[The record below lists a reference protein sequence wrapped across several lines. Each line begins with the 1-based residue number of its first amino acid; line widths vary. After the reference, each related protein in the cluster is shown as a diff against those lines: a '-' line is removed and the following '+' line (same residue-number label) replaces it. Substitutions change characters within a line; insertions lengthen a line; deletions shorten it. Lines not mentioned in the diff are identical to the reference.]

1 MIRVLYLG
9 LLLTISL
16 RFDGIKAQSG
26 STDVMNW
33 VHDHESLRS
42 NKSSDSLSQ
51 YYYSLSIEE
60 QSLLYAYLSLIN
72 ETDDNQRTNYHKSYI
87 ANDVF
92 GMIDQAQRASVRS
105 LLDLFAYPKASSNLL
120 DELPSNLLPIISYE
134 LIISQRL
141 DAYIENDYRDEFF
154 EELRS
159 LYNNLSEL
167 IKQTASKS
175 VVDAVN
181 QNFNLQKL
189 NRELLLYSILWYDY
203 NSANYSSLLQ
213 GYNRHGRLEMLPKT
227 EDKAKILMAI
237 AYTQFSAGLYSE
249 VLRLLEYE
257 LLELSELLDMDSIR
271 FDTQNLYGVSLNQ
284 IGKYTSAE
292 QLFQQ
297 LLLLDLSEAQLS
309 QLYNNLGLSLLYQGK
324 QFEYQKVMNKAYE
337 LAEQSKNALDML
349 IISENLFLQNI
360 QYGNILGAED
370 YLLQA
375 EKVATELGSNSDLAN
390 IAYLK
395 AIKLWDYE
403 KNKREAVDLLDH
415 AIRPLSKEDNFFY
428 WTRLLLKKAEIHMES
443 QDYKASENVM
453 YELKK
458 VALER
463 DDIQLLFDAN
473 VFLGEVALEQ
483 NKTTDIPFLL
493 NELDEFETKNLRF
506 STFIRYQSL
515 KNEWA
520 FEQGFDEL
528 AINNMQDLVEELIA
542 RIQLTNHR
550 ESGFWLQIKA
560 YGRAF
565 SVLNTFYLKQEE
577 LEQSLLLMDR
587 IKNLNQIVLG
597 ASELSLTQQ
606 LNEQEAAR
614 EQYLREI
621 TQSLRSQ
628 YIQEKNPNER
638 TLIRSRLNQFES
650 ERTQLLNSIEE
661 KLEIDNLTTRDLRVI
676 QQKLDPNTLIIHI
689 NEVYD
694 DLVIFAMDRRTLR
707 AKSVSLDPEKQ
718 ELIRRAISK
727 LQNGN
732 PELLELFEL
741 YNLLNLPQW
750 LSKGYTKL
758 VVIQDPLLF
767 GLPIDVL
774 PINKPEHDYSYGS
787 ANYVIEHWMVELYP
801 SLQSFVKLGE
811 NEGSLFAKNS
821 LNFVGFGKANFNET
835 NAEEPKSSLAYLRN
849 APIEVMEASKRVS
862 GKVNNYEYL
871 NEHASK
877 QIFEQ
882 EVHKADILH
891 IASHSIVNE
900 SNPLFSKI
908 ILSSSNQTDEALY
921 AYELFNLDLNP
932 RIAVLNACSS
942 GSGNNMQGS
951 GLLGFS
957 RALLYSGTQGMM
969 MNFWAVTD
977 QSALEVSNEFYN
989 GLVNKYATSDA
1000 IRIAKLKLLENGNAN
1015 PHYWGSFQYIGKPVY
1030 IEETSTSAFY
1040 LSSIMLLGLFWGL
1053 LFLRKEA

>member
-415 AIRPLSKEDNFFY
+415 AI
-428 WTRLLLKKAEIHMES
+428 
-443 QDYKASENVM
+443 DYKASENVM

-661 KLEIDNLTTRDLRVI
+661 KLEIDNLTT
-676 QQKLDPNTLIIHI
+676 
-689 NEVYD
+689 
-694 DLVIFAMDRRTLR
+694 
-707 AKSVSLDPEKQ
+707 
-718 ELIRRAISK
+718 
-727 LQNGN
+727 
-732 PELLELFEL
+732 
-741 YNLLNLPQW
+741 
-750 LSKGYTKL
+750 
-758 VVIQDPLLF
+758 
-767 GLPIDVL
+767 
-774 PINKPEHDYSYGS
+774 
-787 ANYVIEHWMVELYP
+787 
-801 SLQSFVKLGE
+801 
-811 NEGSLFAKNS
+811 
-821 LNFVGFGKANFNET
+821 
-835 NAEEPKSSLAYLRN
+835 
-849 APIEVMEASKRVS
+849 
-862 GKVNNYEYL
+862 
-871 NEHASK
+871 
-877 QIFEQ
+877 
-882 EVHKADILH
+882 
-891 IASHSIVNE
+891 
-900 SNPLFSKI
+900 
-908 ILSSSNQTDEALY
+908 
-921 AYELFNLDLNP
+921 
-932 RIAVLNACSS
+932 
-942 GSGNNMQGS
+942 
-951 GLLGFS
+951 
-957 RALLYSGTQGMM
+957 
-969 MNFWAVTD
+969 
-977 QSALEVSNEFYN
+977 
-989 GLVNKYATSDA
+989 
-1000 IRIAKLKLLENGNAN
+1000 
-1015 PHYWGSFQYIGKPVY
+1015 
-1030 IEETSTSAFY
+1030 
-1040 LSSIMLLGLFWGL
+1040 
-1053 LFLRKEA
+1053 